1 MPRQKSTPRW
11 GNRMHV
17 RKGDTVVVISGKDRG
32 KKGKIIRAEPATGR
46 VVVEGVNVVKRHL
59 KPRGKSM
66 QGGIVD
72 QEAAVPSSK
81 VMLVCVRCNRPSRLG
96 RTSLKDGRSV
106 RVCKRCG
113 EVVDR

>member
-1 MPRQKSTPRW
+1 
-11 GNRMHV
+11 MHV
-17 RKGDTVVVISGKDRG
+17 RKGDNVVVISGKDRG
-32 KKGKIIRAEPATGR
+32 KKGKIIRTDPDSGR

-59 KPRGKSM
+59 KPQGKAI

-72 QEAAVPSSK
+72 QEALLPSAK

-96 RTSLKDGRSV
+96 RTRLKDGRQV
-106 RVCKRCG
+106 RVCKKCK